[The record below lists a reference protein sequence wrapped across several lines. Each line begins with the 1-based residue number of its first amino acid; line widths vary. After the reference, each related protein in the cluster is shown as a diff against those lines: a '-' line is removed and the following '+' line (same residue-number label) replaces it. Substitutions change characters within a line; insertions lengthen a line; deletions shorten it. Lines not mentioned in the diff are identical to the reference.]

1 MVAARH
7 TMIAI
12 AAMSDLGGTERRVWG
27 PRPASGTGLTTDG
40 VQPGLSPSAVAV
52 LSPVGAPGTS
62 SASGTAAT
70 AGTGSGAGAES
81 TAANTEAAAEEPD

>member
-52 LSPVGAPGTS
+52 LSPV
-62 SASGTAAT
+62 AALGDLVSDQVPRQPRVP
-70 AGTGSGAGAES
+70 AQGGRGRRVHGEH
-81 TAANTEAAAEEPD
+81 